1 MSNKFQRKQEAEQH
15 TIDMQIHYAKEILR
29 STKQT
34 KIYDTASIFKT
45 PTPIDTAI
53 QVIDTDT
60 ISATLQA
67 RLKNPDHNISIL
79 NFASYRYPGGS
90 FLNGSMA
97 QEEAIC
103 QASNLYNILINF
115 DSNFYAKN
123 RKDLNHNL
131 YKNVGLFTP
140 DVIFQ
145 TETHIFSANVITV
158 PAPNK
163 TATLKNNISNDK
175 IRQTLDSRIKFLLNI
190 ASDNQTD
197 TLILGAFG
205 CGVFGQDPNDVA
217 QIFKKYLT
225 STHTC
230 FKNIIFAVP
239 KTKSKKNYNTFYNN
253 FN

>member
-1 MSNKFQRKQEAEQH
+1 MDNKFQRKQEAEQH

-34 KIYDTASIFKT
+34 KIYDTASVFKT
-45 PTPIDTAI
+45 PTHTNTTI
-53 QVIDTDT
+53 QVINTDT
-60 ISATLQA
+60 VSATLQA
-67 RLKNPDHNISIL
+67 RLKNPDHNITVL
-79 NFASYRYPGGS
+79 NFASYRYPGGG

-115 DSNFYAKN
+115 DSSFYAKN
-123 RKDLNHNL
+123 RKDLNHGL

-140 DVIFQ
+140 GVIFQ

-163 TATLKNNISNDK
+163 TAAFKNNISDDK
-175 IRQTLDSRIKFLLNI
+175 IRQALNSRIKFLLNI

-230 FKNIIFAVP
+230 FKNILFAVP
-239 KTKSKKNYNTFYNN
+239 KTKSKKNHNAFYHTFE
-253 FN
+253 